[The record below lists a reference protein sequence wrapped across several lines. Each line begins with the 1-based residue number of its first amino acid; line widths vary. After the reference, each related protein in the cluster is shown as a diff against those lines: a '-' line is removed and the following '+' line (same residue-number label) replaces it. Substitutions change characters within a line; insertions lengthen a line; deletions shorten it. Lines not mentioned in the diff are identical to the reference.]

1 MIRFE
6 NVGMRYDVGPE
17 VLQDLTF
24 ELAPGS
30 FRFLTGPSGAGKT
43 SLLRLLFLGARPSR
57 GTVVLFGE
65 DMSRVARERL
75 ALLRRKIGIVFQ
87 DFRLVD
93 HLSARENVA
102 LPLRIAGAA
111 REDIDTSVE
120 QMLEWVG
127 LAHRMDVR
135 PSMLAGGERQRVA
148 IARAVIGRPDLL
160 LADEPTGSMDSD
172 NGARVLRLFESLN
185 RLGTT
190 VVFAT
195 HDERLVAGYP
205 YPCFRLDGG
214 RLLHADRQ
222 ESATAHGAA

>member
-6 NVGMRYDVGPE
+6 NVSMRYGAGPE
-17 VLQDLTF
+17 VLEDLTF
-24 ELAPGS
+24 ELPPAS

-43 SLLRLLFLGARPSR
+43 SLLRLLFLGTRPSR
-57 GTVVLFGE
+57 GVVTLFGE
-65 DMSRVARERL
+65 DMRRATRDRL

-102 LPLRIAGAA
+102 LPLKIAGADPK
-111 REDIDTSVE
+111 DIGESVE

-127 LAHRMDVR
+127 LGHRMDVP

-148 IARAVIGRPDLL
+148 IARAVIGRPALL
-160 LADEPTGSMDSD
+160 LADEPTGSMDRG

-195 HDERLVAGYP
+195 HDERLVARYSH
-205 YPCFRLDGG
+205 PCFRLDGG
-214 RLLHADRQ
+214 RLAEADRH
-222 ESATAHGAA
+222 ESAAARGTA

>member
-57 GTVVLFGE
+57 GTVVLFDE
-65 DMSRVARERL
+65 DMSRAARERR

-111 REDIDTSVE
+111 REDIGTSVE
-120 QMLEWVG
+120 QMLDWVG
-127 LAHRMDVR
+127 LGHCMDAP
-135 PSMLAGGERQRVA
+135 PSMLAGGEKQRVA

-160 LADEPTGSMDSD
+160 LADEPTGSMDKD

-195 HDERLVAGYP
+195 HDERLVARYP

-214 RLLHADRQ
+214 RLEHADPQ